1 MEGESMKTGS
11 KGRRL
16 FRRPLLAVGLTAG
29 SLAAVAVFGL
39 PSAGIAAASTNVSCA
54 AGQTGLIAAINAAN
68 SSGGGTINLA
78 AGCTY
83 QLSGVDNSDP
93 MTGDN
98 ALPVITSRIALNGR
112 GTTLA
117 DDGTARILRV
127 DAPGGNLTL
136 NGLTLT
142 GGFNTFAGGAIFNN
156 EGTLTLNGSLV
167 TGNAAPAGGGIASG
181 TNRPGPI
188 GTTTLNNS
196 QVTNNFAFGAGGGG
210 IINHAGTLT
219 LNSSVVSGN
228 TAPGGGGIASGK
240 GNPDAGESLVVLN
253 KSKVDNN
260 TAGEDGGGGIANGGT
275 LVSNNSEIAGN
286 TSPGGAGAGLLNH
299 GDSATLNKTTVSG
312 NTAPNDGSADG
323 FGGGIANVN
332 FGLPSTPVVALTL
345 NNSQVTGNS
354 ASGGGGGIINA
365 DFGGPATV
373 TLNHTQVSANDP
385 DNCEPS
391 GTIAGCSG

>member
-1 MEGESMKTGS
+1 MQTGS
-11 KGRRL
+11 NGRRL
-16 FRRPLLAVGLTAG
+16 IRRPLLAVGATVG
-29 SLAAVAVFGL
+29 TLAAAAVFGL
-39 PSAGIAAASTNVSCA
+39 PSAGLASASASVSCS
-54 AGQTGLIAAINAAN
+54 AGATGLIAAINAAN

-98 ALPVITSRIALNGR
+98 ALPVITSQIAINGR
-112 GTTLA
+112 GTTIA
-117 DDGTARILRV
+117 GDGSARIFRV

-156 EGTLTLNGSLV
+156 EATLTLNGSVV
-167 TGNAAPAGGGIASG
+167 TANAAPAGGGIASG

-196 QVTNNFAFGAGGGG
+196 QVTDNVAFAAGGGG

-219 LNSSVVSGN
+219 LNSSLVSGN

-240 GNPDAGESLVVLN
+240 GNPDSGESLIVLN
-253 KSKVDNN
+253 KSAVDNN
-260 TAGEDGGGGIANGGT
+260 TATGGAGGGGGGIVNGGT
-275 LVSNNSEIAGN
+275 LVSNNSEIADN
-286 TSPGGAGAGLLNH
+286 TAPGGPGAGLLNH
-299 GDSATLNKTTVSG
+299 GDSATLNKTTVTG
-312 NTAPNDGSADG
+312 NTAPNDGTDDG
-323 FGGGIANVN
+323 IGGGIANAN
-332 FGLPSTPVVALTL
+332 FGLPSTPIVALTL
-345 NNSQVTGNS
+345 NHSTVTGNS
-354 ASGGGGGIINA
+354 ASGGGGGIFNA

-373 TLNHTQVSANDP
+373 TLNHTQVSDNDP
-385 DNCEPS
+385 DNCEPP
-391 GTIAGCSG
+391 GTIAGCTG